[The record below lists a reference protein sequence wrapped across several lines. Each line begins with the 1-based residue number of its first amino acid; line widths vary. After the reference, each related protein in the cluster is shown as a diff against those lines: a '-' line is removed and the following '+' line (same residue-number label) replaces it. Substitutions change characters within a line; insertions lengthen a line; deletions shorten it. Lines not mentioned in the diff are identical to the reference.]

1 MKRNLSSQAIKAMA
15 IGMAV
20 MMGSST
26 AISGVITGTV
36 VNAYAA
42 APTITITNPSSLVSV
57 VTTSSYIVTESGLLF
72 KVKNAG
78 TTTTGTQDDG
88 TVTLLGTVANEFTGK
103 TATNGQNIPFMGLIE
118 GNKLVIKSN
127 NTTDVFKF
135 EIEEIGDGSNPLA
148 EVTLSD
154 SAAPDFAS
162 YATPSTIDGTLI
174 SSDTL
179 TIDNTNGLTIKPSA
193 FKGVTLTGNLT
204 LSGKISAEAGAFKG
218 IKGTNSTIDLSGA
231 TGGTIDGGAFSD
243 STGTEKTT
251 YGTLKIKDF
260 TSKANSFNNVDVTG
274 TLEFTGTPT
283 LNTTE
288 SFKPDTAGNTINKL
302 VLPTSF
308 NGGVDGLFAT
318 NTANYTITNLDL
330 TGNTNALTDGTFK
343 NTTITNLT
351 HNGKALM
358 NGATIT
364 NLTFDSGVTS
374 IEDNA
379 FKGATVP
386 KEITLNGITDLK
398 ASALEIANANATD
411 EQNAVTVKMP
421 NFDTSLNNTNVDTK
435 ISTNS
440 FGTAAGKY
448 IKLVLPNTISDDVV
462 TALNQGGGKAF
473 TNTNV
478 KVEKEAAQN
487 PDKQAPKITN
497 AAYSAST
504 ITLTADEALS
514 AIDAKSDFGFVIN
527 DSKTSKPVEG
537 VAITSVKAD
546 DDTNTISIGLDN
558 PLPDGSYYVTY
569 TQPTTEGNKIKDK
582 AGNALENISQKTLSF
597 QVGQQQEELTFTT
610 GTKTYTFEKISGKP
624 NEVLLKSFVDTSV
637 KKSSAKNSNTFVNG
651 VLTTS
656 AGKYTLTQIGDGKTT
671 LGNVTT
677 DALKGHT
684 NNVTVVKKDAFKGNT
699 VITEISLPKVT
710 TVEAGAFNG
719 ATKLATMDLGSET
732 ANKVTIAND
741 ALVGTTSLKNI
752 TTNAASASDIKN
764 KVPNANVVV
773 QSESNNDSK
782 ASIRYN
788 AYYQTKDG
796 LRFVGINDKE
806 LKFVGTKTYQEPTN
820 GKFDGTEANPYEVTY
835 DKTNGTVTVTPGKD
849 EVVVD
854 TVEVTQNGYKLTF
867 DVKDSNA
874 TLTNA
879 VVSKTKATT
888 TTGTLANGVVTD
900 ANGKTYNFTT
910 IGNGTALP
918 TTFNATDVLG
928 DANLV
933 KVTTI
938 AKDAFKGNTVTT
950 ELTLP
955 TVTTIGEGAFNGA
968 TALTKVDLGTN
979 EVTVGADAFNGAT
992 SVKVTS
998 GNQTTI
1004 DNVINDGKLDAGNVE
1019 TPESKKFVK
1028 SAVIE
1033 NANAKEIKLT
1043 LNGNLGQALDA
1054 KDGFSVKVT
1063 GDGDTT
1069 QTVQDV
1075 TGGDNGTITI
1085 TLDKNI
1091 EAGQKVTISY
1101 DGTNT
1106 KGDDLLAFTD
1116 KAVENNVGVVAP
1128 EAVTIGSATADATK
1142 IILTISEGG
1151 LKNISQQAP
1160 TGFTVTKGGST
1171 ATDKVTLEANGLTV
1185 KGNNTIELTV
1195 QGGIAKTDG
1204 NIKVTYAGGNEN
1216 LVKDANSAPI
1226 TITGTK
1232 LVTNTTDSTAPT
1244 FSTLTGEYTTNTIT
1258 LTADE
1263 YLKPITEASANGF
1276 TLKLGTLTGSATVTN
1291 VEIAEDSKDIV
1302 LTIDEGSLDGTDGTI
1317 TVKYT
1322 QPNGGKNIADINGN
1336 EIATDDSTGV
1346 VVTVTSRVETASLE
1360 KAVKGYVEYN
1370 TTSTTGDVTVISV
1383 ETAPA
1388 NSVELQNI
1396 QAILT
1401 NKLTRIERLT
1411 LKGYTSL
1418 DFSKVNVSNLN
1429 IYGNAITG
1437 GTLNI
1442 TGLNSAQQLELAR
1455 RVNGISGIE
1464 INYKTPQQIIDIN
1477 YGSGSSNNGSSSGG
1491 SSSGS
1496 SSGGAIIGGVTD
1508 GNTENNNNNN
1518 NNTNNQVS
1526 QDKQLTFDVI
1536 KLPSINGEPKMFG
1549 DVPAN
1554 HWAKSYIDKLS
1565 TAGIINGANGNFM
1578 PNGQTK
1584 RADVTIMLVNL
1595 LGLSPEVNNKFADV
1609 NPNAYYAP
1617 YVGTA
1622 SSYGIVNGS
1631 NGMFNPEGI
1640 ISRQDTMVMIAQ
1652 ILKGLNLNVNTD
1664 ASSLGQFS
1672 DLGSVSNYAQESV
1685 AILVNSGIITGN
1697 NGKLNP
1703 KAPVTRAEMATIM
1716 SKLYDVLAAAK

>member
-78 TTTTGTQDDG
+78 TTTTGTQDNG

-127 NTTDVFKF
+127 NTPDVFKF

-162 YATPSTIDGTLI
+162 YTTPSTIDGTLI

-773 QSESNNDSK
+773 QSEVKNDSN
-782 ASIRYN
+782 ASIRYD
-788 AYYQTKDG
+788 AHYQTKDG

-867 DVKDSNA
+867 DIKDSNA

-879 VVSKTKATT
+879 IVSKTKAVT

-900 ANGKTYNFTT
+900 ANGKQYNFTT
-910 IGNGTALP
+910 IGNGTDALAAD
-918 TTFNATDVLG
+918 FNATTVLK
-928 DANLV
+928 DNLN

-938 AKDAFKGNTVTT
+938 ANNAFKGNTVTT

-955 TVTTIGEGAFNGA
+955 AVTNIGADAFNGA

-979 EVTVGADAFNGAT
+979 EVTVGAGAFTDATN
-992 SVKVTS
+992 VKVTS

-1004 DNVINDGKLDAGNVE
+1004 DNVINDGKLDAGKVE
-1019 TPESKKFVK
+1019 TPASKKFVK

-1033 NANAKEIKLT
+1033 NGSATEIKLT
-1043 LNGNLGQALDA
+1043 LNEALANAINANNGFTVKVNDKDATITSITGGDSSTTNIVTITLQTAVKVGEKVTVSYDGTNPNAADLLIFTDKPVKNKVEEGTPVEGVDVTVDSASVNGTTLNITINSAITLKEEPTLG
-1054 KDGFSVKVT
+1054 KDGFKVT
-1063 GDGDTT
+1063 KGTGKTP
-1069 QTVQDV
+1069 VDV
-1075 TGGDNGTITI
+1075 ESAKVEGQKIVL
-1085 TLDKNI
+1085 TLAASGI
-1091 EAGQKVTISY
+1091 EAGDTEITFAY

-1106 KGDDLLAFTD
+1106 KL
-1116 KAVENNVGVVAP
+1116 VENGTNKTVNAITEMLVVN
-1128 EAVTIGSATADATK
+1128 EQDVT
-1142 IILTISEGG
+1142 
-1151 LKNISQQAP
+1151 AP
-1160 TGFTVTKGGST
+1160 TLTSGSYDGSTKKITVQVSEPLKEVNAQIGHGFTVEGTTTSSDLEI
-1171 ATDKVTLEANGLTV
+1171 TDVQVAENGKEIVLTV
-1185 KGNNTIELTV
+1185 
-1195 QGGIAKTDG
+1195 GG
-1204 NIKVTYAGGNEN
+1204 
-1216 LVKDANSAPI
+1216 
-1226 TITGTK
+1226 
-1232 LVTNTTDSTAPT
+1232 
-1244 FSTLTGEYTTNTIT
+1244 
-1258 LTADE
+1258 
-1263 YLKPITEASANGF
+1263 
-1276 TLKLGTLTGSATVTN
+1276 TN
-1291 VEIAEDSKDIV
+1291 VENIQNSETLTLTYTQSSATPDYNKIKDIKGN
-1302 LTIDEGSLDGTDGTI
+1302 ELDNSTELSNI
-1317 TVKYT
+1317 TVT
-1322 QPNGGKNIADINGN
+1322 GG
-1336 EIATDDSTGV
+1336 
-1346 VVTVTSRVETASLE
+1346 

-1383 ETAPA
+1383 ETAPTT
-1388 NSVELQNI
+1388 SVELQNI
-1396 QAILT
+1396 QAMLT

-1429 IYGNAITG
+1429 IYTNAITG

-1508 GNTENNNNNN
+1508 SNTENNNNNN

-1526 QDKQLTFDVI
+1526 QDKQLTFDAI
-1536 KLPSINGEPKMFG
+1536 SLPSINGEPKMFG

-1609 NPNAYYAP
+1609 NPNGYYAP

-1716 SKLYDVLAAAK
+1716 SKLYDVLASAK

>member
-42 APTITITNPSSLVSV
+42 ATITVTNPN
-57 VTTSSYIVTESGLLF
+57 TFAKIDTSSTIVTNSGLLF
-72 KVKNAG
+72 KVTKAPASG
-78 TTTTGTQDDG
+78 ATTTSDDGEVTFLGEIKDGETITGESDG
-88 TVTLLGTVANEFTGK
+88 TVNKPYLGTLDAGAGKVKITDTNDGISHTMTIKQIGNGSNALGLFTNNNLSAPQVDAYTLNVSNVDFTEVKEVKNKAFEGV
-103 TATNGQNIPFMGLIE
+103 TVTGDLDLSNATTVSQDAF
-118 GNKLVIKSN
+118 S
-127 NTTDVFKF
+127 
-135 EIEEIGDGSNPLA
+135 DGSSKGIN
-148 EVTLSD
+148 
-154 SAAPDFAS
+154 
-162 YATPSTIDGTLI
+162 I
-174 SSDTL
+174 S
-179 TIDNTNGLTIKPSA
+179 
-193 FKGVTLTGNLT
+193 GNLT
-204 LSGKISAEAGAFKG
+204 LPTGFTGKANMFHS
-218 IKGTNSTIDLSGA
+218 STIGTLTLPANYTGVANDFSNITSLDTLDLSAVTDGLA
-231 TGGTIDGGAFSD
+231 ASTFEGTTAI
-243 STGTEKTT
+243 
-251 YGTLKIKDF
+251 GTLK
-260 TSKANSFNNVDVTG
+260 
-274 TLEFTGTPT
+274 
-283 LNTTE
+283 LNTATTFAE
-288 SFKPDTAGNTINKL
+288 DALS
-302 VLPTSF
+302 
-308 NGGVDGLFAT
+308 GV
-318 NTANYTITNLDL
+318 TITNLE
-330 TGNTNALTDGTFK
+330 
-343 NTTITNLT
+343 

-358 NGATIT
+358 SGSTTGATIT
-364 NLTFDSGVTS
+364 NLTFAGGVTE
-374 IEDNA
+374 IAANA
-379 FKGATVP
+379 FKNATIP
-386 KEITLNGITDLK
+386 AKITLTEVKTIGADAFKIASPESVTVDLPAYTDGDVGTINAAAFGD
-398 ASALEIANANATD
+398 ASGKNFTINVAEDVTEKTLTD
-411 EQNAVTVKMP
+411 KLTNKNVTVKVAEKAQAP
-421 NFDTSLNNTNVDTK
+421 TLSTATIENTNPSEV
-435 ISTNS
+435 
-440 FGTAAGKY
+440 
-448 IKLVLPNTISDDVV
+448 VLKFSE
-462 TALNQGGGKAF
+462 
-473 TNTNV
+473 NV
-478 KVEKEAAQN
+478 KV
-487 PDKQAPKITN
+487 
-497 AAYSAST
+497 ASV
-504 ITLTADEALS
+504 DNQP
-514 AIDAKSDFGFVIN
+514 AKTEF
-527 DSKTSKPVEG
+527 T
-537 VAITSVKAD
+537 
-546 DDTNTISIGLDN
+546 
-558 PLPDGSYYVTY
+558 VTV
-569 TQPTTEGNKIKDK
+569 D
-582 AGNALENISQKTLSF
+582 
-597 QVGQQQEELTFTT
+597 
-610 GTKTYTFEKISGKP
+610 GKP
-624 NEVLLKSFVDTSV
+624 NEVTTVSEIAQDATSDTVKLTLTTPVTKGQKVTITYTPGNNKILNAKDVALEKITDAEVTNNVGVVEDFTATTNAGTYTFQKLTDSTV
-637 KKSSAKNSNTFVNG
+637 ALTKFEAAKGKKSAGNTFVNG
-651 VLTTS
+651 IFTQN
-656 AGKYTLTQIGDGKTT
+656 GKAYTLTQIGTGTVVAG
-671 LGNVTT
+671 LT
-677 DALKGHT
+677 DAALKGHT

-732 ANKVTIAND
+732 ANKVTIASD
-741 ALVGTTSLKNI
+741 AFTNTTSLKNI
-752 TTNAASASDIKN
+752 TTNAASASDIQN

-773 QSESNNDSK
+773 QSEVKNDSK

-796 LRFVGINDKE
+796 LRFVGINEKE

-867 DVKDSNA
+867 DIKDSNA

-879 VVSKTKATT
+879 IVSKTKVVT

-900 ANGKTYNFTT
+900 ANGKQYNFTT
-910 IGNGTALP
+910 IGNGTDTLAAD
-918 TTFNATDVLG
+918 FNATTVLK
-928 DANLV
+928 DNLN

-938 AKDAFKGNTVTT
+938 ANNAFKGNTVTT

-955 TVTTIGEGAFNGA
+955 AVTNIGADAFNGA

-979 EVTVGADAFNGAT
+979 EVTVGAGAFTGAT

-1004 DNVINDGKLDAGNVE
+1004 DNLTKPETGLDAGKVE

-1033 NANAKEIKLT
+1033 NGSATEIKLT
-1043 LNGNLGQALDA
+1043 LDKALTTAIDANDGFTVKVNDTDA
-1054 KDGFSVKVT
+1054 KITSVA
-1063 GDGDTT
+1063 
-1069 QTVQDV
+1069 
-1075 TGGDNGTITI
+1075 GGDSSATNIITI
-1085 TLDKNI
+1085 TLQTAVK
-1091 EAGQKVTISY
+1091 AGEKVTVSY
-1101 DGTNT
+1101 DGTNPNAT
-1106 KGDDLLAFTD
+1106 DLLTFTD

-1171 ATDKVTLEANGLTV
+1171 ATDEVTLEANGLTV
-1185 KGNNTIELTV
+1185 TGNNTIELTV

-1216 LVKDANSAPI
+1216 LVKDANNAPI
-1226 TITGTK
+1226 TIADTH
-1232 LVTNTTDSTAPT
+1232 LVDNTTDVTAPT

-1396 QAILT
+1396 QAMLT

-1442 TGLNSAQQLELAR
+1442 TSLNSAQQLELAKR
-1455 RVNGISGIE
+1455 FNGIRGIE
-1464 INYKTPQQIIDIN
+1464 IGGKTPQQIIDIN

-1526 QDKQLTFDVI
+1526 QDKQLTFDAI
-1536 KLPSINGEPKMFG
+1536 SLPSINGEPKMFG

>member
-42 APTITITNPSSLVSV
+42 ATITVTNPN
-57 VTTSSYIVTESGLLF
+57 TFAKIDTSSTIVTNSGLLF
-72 KVKNAG
+72 KVTKAPASG
-78 TTTTGTQDDG
+78 ATTTSDDGEVTFLGEIKDGETITGESDG
-88 TVTLLGTVANEFTGK
+88 TVNKPYLGTLDAGAGKVKITDTNDGISHTMTIKQIGNGSNALGLFTNNNLSAPQVDAYTLNVSNVDFTEVKEVKNKAFEGV
-103 TATNGQNIPFMGLIE
+103 TVTGDLDLSNATTVSQDAF
-118 GNKLVIKSN
+118 S
-127 NTTDVFKF
+127 
-135 EIEEIGDGSNPLA
+135 DGSSKGIN
-148 EVTLSD
+148 
-154 SAAPDFAS
+154 
-162 YATPSTIDGTLI
+162 I
-174 SSDTL
+174 S
-179 TIDNTNGLTIKPSA
+179 
-193 FKGVTLTGNLT
+193 GNLT
-204 LSGKISAEAGAFKG
+204 LPTGFTGKANMFHS
-218 IKGTNSTIDLSGA
+218 STIGTLTLPANYTGVANDFSNITSLDTLDLSAVTDGLA
-231 TGGTIDGGAFSD
+231 ASTFEGTTAI
-243 STGTEKTT
+243 
-251 YGTLKIKDF
+251 GTLK
-260 TSKANSFNNVDVTG
+260 
-274 TLEFTGTPT
+274 
-283 LNTTE
+283 LNTATTFAE
-288 SFKPDTAGNTINKL
+288 DALS
-302 VLPTSF
+302 
-308 NGGVDGLFAT
+308 GV
-318 NTANYTITNLDL
+318 TITNLE
-330 TGNTNALTDGTFK
+330 
-343 NTTITNLT
+343 

-358 NGATIT
+358 SGSTTGATIT
-364 NLTFDSGVTS
+364 NLTFAGGVTE
-374 IEDNA
+374 IAANA
-379 FKGATVP
+379 FKNATIP
-386 KEITLNGITDLK
+386 AKITLTEVKTIGADAFKIASPESVTVDLPAYTDGDVGTINAAAFGD
-398 ASALEIANANATD
+398 ASGKNFTINVAEDVTEKTLTD
-411 EQNAVTVKMP
+411 KLTNKNVTVKVAEKAQAP
-421 NFDTSLNNTNVDTK
+421 TLSTATIENTNPSEV
-435 ISTNS
+435 
-440 FGTAAGKY
+440 
-448 IKLVLPNTISDDVV
+448 VLKFSE
-462 TALNQGGGKAF
+462 
-473 TNTNV
+473 NV
-478 KVEKEAAQN
+478 KV
-487 PDKQAPKITN
+487 
-497 AAYSAST
+497 ASV
-504 ITLTADEALS
+504 DNQP
-514 AIDAKSDFGFVIN
+514 AKTEF
-527 DSKTSKPVEG
+527 T
-537 VAITSVKAD
+537 
-546 DDTNTISIGLDN
+546 
-558 PLPDGSYYVTY
+558 VTV
-569 TQPTTEGNKIKDK
+569 D
-582 AGNALENISQKTLSF
+582 
-597 QVGQQQEELTFTT
+597 
-610 GTKTYTFEKISGKP
+610 GKP
-624 NEVLLKSFVDTSV
+624 NEVTTVSEIAQDATSDTVKLTLTTPVTKGQKVTITYTPGNNKILNAKDVALEKITDAEVTNNVGVVEDFTATTNAGTYTFQKLTDSTV
-637 KKSSAKNSNTFVNG
+637 ALTKFEAAKGKKSAGNTFVNG
-651 VLTTS
+651 IFTQN
-656 AGKYTLTQIGDGKTT
+656 GKAYTLTQIGTGTVVAG
-671 LGNVTT
+671 LT
-677 DALKGHT
+677 DAALKGHT

-732 ANKVTIAND
+732 ANKVTIASD
-741 ALVGTTSLKNI
+741 AFTNTTSLKNI

-773 QSESNNDSK
+773 QSEVKNDSK

-796 LRFVGINDKE
+796 LRFVGINEKE

-874 TLTNA
+874 TLTNT

-1054 KDGFSVKVT
+1054 KDGFTVKVN
-1063 GDGDTT
+1063 DTDAKIT
-1069 QTVQDV
+1069 SVA
-1075 TGGDNGTITI
+1075 GGDSGSSSTVTI
-1085 TLDKNI
+1085 TLQTAVK
-1091 EAGQKVTISY
+1091 AGEKVTVSY
-1101 DGTNT
+1101 DGTNPNAT
-1106 KGDDLLAFTD
+1106 DLLTFTD
-1116 KAVENNVGVVAP
+1116 KAVENKVEEGTPVEGVD
-1128 EAVTIGSATADATK
+1128 VTVDSTSVNGKT
-1142 IILTISEGG
+1142 LTININGSVT
-1151 LKNISQQAP
+1151 LKDESTLEK
-1160 TGFTVTKGGST
+1160 TGFTVKKKGSP
-1171 ATDKVTLEANGLTV
+1171 VTVDSASVSSNVITLNLDNSGNGIEAGDTEI
-1185 KGNNTIELTV
+1185 TF
-1195 QGGIAKTDG
+1195 AYDG
-1204 NIKVTYAGGNEN
+1204 TN
-1216 LVKDANSAPI
+1216 
-1226 TITGTK
+1226 TK
-1232 LVTNTTDSTAPT
+1232 LVENGTNKTVNAITEMLVVNEQDITAPT
-1244 FSTLTGEYTTNTIT
+1244 LTSGSYDGSTKKIT
-1258 LTADE
+1258 VQVSE
-1263 YLKPITEASANGF
+1263 PLKEVNAQIGHGF
-1276 TLKLGTLTGSATVTN
+1276 TVEGTTTSSDLEITDVQVAENGKEIVLTVGGTN
-1291 VEIAEDSKDIV
+1291 VENIQNSETLTLTYTQASATPDYNKIKDIKGN
-1302 LTIDEGSLDGTDGTI
+1302 ELDNSTELSNI
-1317 TVKYT
+1317 TVT
-1322 QPNGGKNIADINGN
+1322 GG
-1336 EIATDDSTGV
+1336 
-1346 VVTVTSRVETASLE
+1346 

-1383 ETAPA
+1383 ETAPTT
-1388 NSVELQNI
+1388 SVELQNI
-1396 QAILT
+1396 QAMLT

-1418 DFSKVNVSNLN
+1418 DFSKVNVSTLN

-1442 TGLNSAQQLELAR
+1442 TSLNSAQQLELAKR
-1455 RVNGISGIE
+1455 FNGIRGIE
-1464 INYKTPQQIIDIN
+1464 IGGKTPQQIIDIN

-1526 QDKQLTFDVI
+1526 QDKQLTFDAI
-1536 KLPSINGEPKMFG
+1536 SLPSINGEPKMFG

-1716 SKLYDVLAAAK
+1716 CKLYHRLAAAK